1 MEGGHLLKLIIE
13 KGHREGET
21 LEFQPG
27 KPVKIGR
34 VVRGNTLA
42 IKDAGVSSNHLSI
55 EFVSG
60 EWILSD
66 LDSSNGTIV
75 NGEVI
80 KADNPA
86 KLVDGDTIKIGERSS
101 IKVSIGVPND
111 DVDVRRNPRRRT
123 VKNAEQESVGIAT
136 TRSRRGGKVALIVDV
151 KKPELG
157 LGFDGDVGVSRV
169 RKAVTESVVDVQE
182 SLPTAVEVGTNQT
195 RSTRSLRNQLKT
207 NPSLLPPLSST
218 IDTPSVLKEEA
229 LAQIVEKKTQ
239 RGRGRQKKLVE
250 DPPLTT
256 VNDSMKEEEALPQIV
271 EKKTQ
276 RGRGRKN
283 KPVEDLPLTSR
294 TEAFAGNSSLKDS
307 HNEEETIKEDT
318 DPRNENDVPFVLGEE
333 ALPQIVEKKTQ
344 RGRGRKN
351 KLVEDLPLT
360 FRTEAFAGNSSL
372 MDSHYEEETIKEDT
386 DPRKEND
393 IPFVL
398 GEEASAQIVE
408 KKTKRGRGRKKKVEE
423 NPALTTRNE
432 ADFAE
437 SSGLKDSHFEEEPIK
452 VQSGNNSD
460 PTKEDDEIDGN
471 ELMLQEDDEMD
482 GNEPV
487 LQEDDEIDGNEPV
500 LQEQDAAADFDE
512 EPDLEKMTL
521 GDWFDYLIV
530 SLSKQIRDEAE
541 ERIADMRMKAEI
553 VNKLVVQT
561 KNRENKGKRPL
572 V

>member
-283 KPVEDLPLTSR
+283 K
-294 TEAFAGNSSLKDS
+294 
-307 HNEEETIKEDT
+307 
-318 DPRNENDVPFVLGEE
+318 
-333 ALPQIVEKKTQ
+333 
-344 RGRGRKN
+344 
-351 KLVEDLPLT
+351 LVEDLPLT

-487 LQEDDEIDGNEPV
+487 LQEDDGIDGNEPVTQEDDEIDGNEPV